1 MNRLRRVHPL
11 YYLALVLFI
20 AALVASALTADSSGG
35 ASRSASVYDAG
46 PGGTAALRKYLE
58 AMGASTTTVQGDM
71 FAADAS
77 QVGVLF
83 VLGPSEAFTQLDAAA
98 VRRFVAAGGTAVL
111 ATDAGLLD
119 TALLDAF
126 DVRVAGALGPGEYP
140 VGGISFADPP
150 ARAIA
155 LDRGVTLSLG
165 AGRVPLASTRSGAP
179 FVALAREGNGSLIV
193 VGSVAPFLTVD
204 LGEADNG
211 RFALALAA
219 PAIARGRAV
228 AFDEYHHG
236 VHPTTDVLVLLT
248 RTWPGR
254 ALVFAG
260 VAFFIYLVASGRRLG
275 PAIPLDPRPP
285 RSSLEYIRGFAGLV
299 RRSGHGE
306 IARRRFRREL
316 RTALARELGLDPETP
331 VGEVIAEIA
340 TTDRERAARART
352 LDEALARPLRDDA
365 LLRTVREVDAIGG
378 ASRQGPLPP
387 RPPAPGKERL

>member
-1 MNRLRRVHPL
+1 MKQLRRVHPL

-35 ASRSASVYDAG
+35 IARSASVYDTG
-46 PGGTAALRKYLE
+46 PGGTAALRKYFE
-58 AMGASTTTVQGDM
+58 AMGASTTTVQGDT
-71 FAADAS
+71 FAADPA

-83 VLGPSEAFTQLDAAA
+83 MLGPSEAFTQLDAIA
-98 VRRFVAAGGTAVL
+98 VRSFVTGGGTAVL
-111 ATDAGLLD
+111 ATDIGVFEGALLD
-119 TALLDAF
+119 TF
-126 DVRVAGALGPGEYP
+126 DVHVAGVLGPGQYP
-140 VGGISFADPP
+140 VGGIAFADPP
-150 ARAIA
+150 AHAIA
-155 LDRGVTLSLG
+155 LDRGVTLSFG
-165 AGRVPLASTRSGAP
+165 PGRVPLVSASGRTI
-179 FVALAREGNGSLIV
+179 VALAREGSGSLIV
-193 VGSVAPFLTVD
+193 VGSVAPFLTAE

-219 PAIARGRAV
+219 PAIAARRAV

-260 VAFFIYLVASGRRLG
+260 VAFFLYLVASGRRLG
-275 PAIPLDPRPP
+275 SAIPLDPRPP

-316 RTALARELGLDPETP
+316 RSALARELGLDPETP
-331 VGEVIAEIA
+331 LGDVIAEIA
-340 TTDRERAARART
+340 TTDRERAAQVRA

-365 LLRTVREVDAIGG
+365 LLRTVREIGLVI
-378 ASRQGPLPP
+378 ANQGKTGGT
-387 RPPAPGKERL
+387 A

>member
-1 MNRLRRVHPL
+1 MKQLRRVHPL
-11 YYLALVLFI
+11 YYFALVLFI

-35 ASRSASVYDAG
+35 IARSASVYDTG
-46 PGGTAALRKYLE
+46 PGGTAALRKYFE
-58 AMGASTTTVQGDM
+58 AMGASTTTVQGDT
-71 FAADAS
+71 FAADPA

-83 VLGPSEAFTQLDAAA
+83 MLGPSEAFTQLDAIA
-98 VRRFVAAGGTAVL
+98 VRSFVAGGGTAVL
-111 ATDAGLLD
+111 ATDVGVFEGALLD
-119 TALLDAF
+119 TF
-126 DVRVAGALGPGEYP
+126 DVHVAGVLGPGQYP
-140 VGGISFADPP
+140 VGGIVFADPP
-150 ARAIA
+150 ARTIA
-155 LDRGVTLSLG
+155 LDRGVSLSFG
-165 AGRVPLASTRSGAP
+165 AGRVPLVSAAGRTI
-179 FVALAREGNGSLIV
+179 VALAREGSGSLVV
-193 VGSVAPFLTVD
+193 VGSVAPFLTAE

-219 PAIARGRAV
+219 PAIAARRAV

-260 VAFFIYLVASGRRLG
+260 EAFFLYLVASGRRLG

-316 RTALARELGLDPETP
+316 RTALARELGLDPEMP
-331 VGEVIAEIA
+331 LDEVVAEIA
-340 TTDRERAARART
+340 TTDRERAAHVRV

-365 LLRTVREVDAIGG
+365 LLRTVREIGQVIG
-378 ASRQGPLPP
+378 TESKTGGTA
-387 RPPAPGKERL
+387 

>member
-1 MNRLRRVHPL
+1 MKQLRRVHPL

-20 AALVASALTADSSGG
+20 AALVASVLTANTSGG
-35 ASRSASVYDAG
+35 ASRSASVYDTG
-46 PGGTAALRKYLE
+46 QGGAAALRRYLE
-58 AMGASTTTVQGDM
+58 AMGASTTTVQGDT
-71 FAADAS
+71 FAADPS
-77 QVGVLF
+77 EVGVLF
-83 VLGPSEAFTQLDAAA
+83 MLGPSEAFTPLDAAA
-98 VRRFVAAGGTAVL
+98 VRRFVTAGGTAVL
-111 ATDAGLLD
+111 ATDAGIFD
-119 TALLDAF
+119 RALLDAF
-126 DVRVAGALGPGEYP
+126 DIHVEGALGPGRYQ
-140 VGGISFADPP
+140 VGGITFADPP
-150 ARAIA
+150 TRAIA
-155 LDRGVTLSLG
+155 LDRGITLSLG
-165 AGRVPLASTRSGAP
+165 AGRVPLAAASGRT
-179 FVALAREGNGSLIV
+179 FVAMAREGTGSLIV
-193 VGSVAPFLTVD
+193 VGSVAPFLTAQ

-248 RTWPGR
+248 QTWPGR
-254 ALVFAG
+254 AMVFVG
-260 VAFFIYLVASGRRLG
+260 VALFLYLVASGRRLG

-306 IARRRFRREL
+306 IARRRLRREL

-340 TTDRERAARART
+340 TSDRERAARARS

-365 LLRTVREVDAIGG
+365 LLRTVREIG
-378 ASRQGPLPP
+378 
-387 RPPAPGKERL
+387 RLVAAGRETGGTA

>member
-1 MNRLRRVHPL
+1 MKQLRRVHPL
-11 YYLALVLFI
+11 YYFALVLFI

-35 ASRSASVYDAG
+35 IARSASVYDTG
-46 PGGTAALRKYLE
+46 PGGTAALRKYFE
-58 AMGASTTTVQGDM
+58 AMGALTTTVQGDT
-71 FAADAS
+71 FAADPA

-83 VLGPSEAFTQLDAAA
+83 MLGPSEAFTQLDAIA
-98 VRRFVAAGGTAVL
+98 VRSFVAGGGTAVL
-111 ATDAGLLD
+111 ATDVGVFEGALLD
-119 TALLDAF
+119 TF
-126 DVRVAGALGPGEYP
+126 DVHVAGVLGPGQYP
-140 VGGISFADPP
+140 VGGIVFADPP
-150 ARAIA
+150 ARTIA
-155 LDRGVTLSLG
+155 LDRGVSLSFG
-165 AGRVPLASTRSGAP
+165 AGRVPLVSASGRTI
-179 FVALAREGNGSLIV
+179 VALAREGSGSLVV
-193 VGSVAPFLTVD
+193 VGSVAPFLTAE

-219 PAIARGRAV
+219 PAIAARRAV

-254 ALVFAG
+254 ALMFAG
-260 VAFFIYLVASGRRLG
+260 VAFFLYLVASGRRLG

-316 RTALARELGLDPETP
+316 RTALARELGLDPEMP
-331 VGEVIAEIA
+331 LDEVVAEIA
-340 TTDRERAARART
+340 TTDRERAAQVRV

-365 LLRTVREVDAIGG
+365 LLRTVREIAQVIGTKSKTG
-378 ASRQGPLPP
+378 GTA
-387 RPPAPGKERL
+387 

>member
-1 MNRLRRVHPL
+1 MKQLRRVHPL

-35 ASRSASVYDAG
+35 VARSASVYDTG
-46 PGGTAALRKYLE
+46 PGGTAALRNYFE
-58 AMGASTTTVQGDM
+58 AMGASTTTVQGDT
-71 FAADAS
+71 FAADPS

-83 VLGPSEAFTQLDAAA
+83 MLGPSEAFTQLDVVA
-98 VRRFVAAGGTAVL
+98 VRRFVTGGGTAVL
-111 ATDAGLLD
+111 ATDAGVFEGP
-119 TALLDAF
+119 LLDAF
-126 DVRVAGALGPGEYP
+126 DVHVAGALGPGQYP
-140 VGGISFADPP
+140 VGGIAFANPP
-150 ARAIA
+150 AHTIA
-155 LDRGVTLSLG
+155 LDRGVTLSFG
-165 AGRVPLASTRSGAP
+165 DGRVPLVSASGRTI
-179 FVALAREGNGSLIV
+179 VAMAREGSGSLIV

-219 PAIARGRAV
+219 PAIASRRAV

-236 VHPTTDVLVLLT
+236 IHPTTDVLVLLT

-260 VAFFIYLVASGRRLG
+260 LAFFLYLIASGRRLG

-316 RTALARELGLDPETP
+316 RSALAKELGLDPETP
-331 VGEVIAEIA
+331 VGEVIAELA
-340 TTDRERAARART
+340 TTDHPRAARARA

-365 LLRTVREVDAIGG
+365 LLRTVREIGLVIG
-378 ASRQGPLPP
+378 T
-387 RPPAPGKERL
+387 ERKTGGTA

>member
-1 MNRLRRVHPL
+1 MMKQLRRVHPL
-11 YYLALVLFI
+11 YYVALGLFI
-20 AALVASALTADSSGG
+20 AALVATALTADSSGG
-35 ASRSASVYDAG
+35 VSRSASVYDAG

-58 AMGASTTTVQGDM
+58 AMGASTTTVQGDT
-71 FAADAS
+71 FAADPS

-83 VLGPSEAFTQLDAAA
+83 MLGPSEAFTPLDAVA
-98 VRRFVAAGGTAVL
+98 VRQFVASGGTAVL
-111 ATDAGLLD
+111 ATDFGVFEGPLLD
-119 TALLDAF
+119 SF
-126 DVRVAGALGPGEYP
+126 DVHVAGALGPGQYA
-140 VGGISFADPP
+140 VGGIVFADPP
-150 ARAIA
+150 AHAIL

-165 AGRVPLASTRSGAP
+165 PGRVPLASESGRT
-179 FVALAREGNGSLIV
+179 FVALAREGSGSLIV
-193 VGSVAPFLTVD
+193 VGSVAPFLTAE

-219 PAIARGRAV
+219 PAIARHRAV

-260 VAFFIYLVASGRRLG
+260 VALFLYLIASGRRLG

-299 RRSGHGE
+299 RRSGHAE

-316 RTALARELGLDPETP
+316 RGALARELGLDPETP
-331 VGEVIAEIA
+331 IGDIIAEVA
-340 TTDRERAARART
+340 TTDRERAARARAI
-352 LDEALARPLRDDA
+352 DEALARPLRDDA
-365 LLRTVREVDAIGG
+365 LLRTVREIGVVIG
-378 ASRQGPLPP
+378 TARKTGGT
-387 RPPAPGKERL
+387 A